1 MAYLRV
7 SGVSLPPNAYI
18 ASAGFLLPI
27 NSAMNPLLYSRLI
40 GEYMTRARKWVM
52 NNPPSICKR
61 HSDDAAK
68 VEGAGEQTRLEVVHS
83 NKQ

>member
-1 MAYLRV
+1 
-7 SGVSLPPNAYI
+7 
-18 ASAGFLLPI
+18 
-27 NSAMNPLLYSRLI
+27 MNPLLYSRLI

-61 HSDDAAK
+61 HVDDAAK
-68 VEGAGEQTRLEVVHS
+68 VEDTVEEIELEVFDS